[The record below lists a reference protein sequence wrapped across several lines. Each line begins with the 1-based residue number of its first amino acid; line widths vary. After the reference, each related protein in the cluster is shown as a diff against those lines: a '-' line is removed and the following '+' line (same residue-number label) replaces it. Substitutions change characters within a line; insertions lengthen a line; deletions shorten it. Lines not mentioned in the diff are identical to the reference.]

1 MAQFLQDTSPQ
12 AEYVPTIANI
22 VVIIFSKL
30 LHLLSSLQT
39 EDIRVKLKAAT
50 TWLVLCLK
58 DVRIH
63 EVCLHY
69 T

>member
-1 MAQFLQDTSPQ
+1 
-12 AEYVPTIANI
+12 VPTIANI

-30 LHLLSSLQT
+30 LLLLSSLQT
-39 EDIRVKLKAAT
+39 EDIRVKLKAT
-50 TWLVLCLK
+50 TSWLVLSLK
-58 DVRIH
+58 DARIH